1 MNQHKDFTQ
10 VTIKIFKNFQI
21 IQLLLLM
28 KTERFPDKR
37 FKYIFFIL
45 KIKNIFIY
53 FFCLYKV
60 LSL

>member
-28 KTERFPDKR
+28 KTKRFPDKR